1 MRDWDEEISEWLTRS
16 KPAHGQE
23 AEIITELIRRLD
35 GRYEVLL
42 KQGLSER
49 KAYRA
54 TLAELNNGHLITAPT
69 RQNSMRIHLWLISL
83 VGVIVPRHLRTDW
96 RQEWQ
101 AELRCRETMLAEWD
115 KLNWKSKLDLLRRSI
130 GAFWDA
136 LWLQPRRM
144 EDEMFQDLRFGARM
158 LLKHPGFTFVAVMTL
173 SLGIGANTAV
183 FSLINAILLKPI
195 SGQEPERLVG
205 LYSRNTTRTDD
216 YRNFSHPNYTDLRTQ
231 QDIFEDV
238 LAINLLN
245 AGVTEGE
252 ITRPVMAVKISANYF
267 SVFGVQLA
275 QGRAFLPQEET
286 QPAPVAIVSHGWWQQ
301 HGASPNQIGQTL
313 RVNGQLV
320 TVVGIAPKGFTG
332 TNAFFSPDLLLPL
345 SFGGPETDSAG
356 IQVQNGSLLD
366 RNRHDLM
373 LVGRLKQGVTLDAA
387 NSRLQAISA
396 RLAEAY
402 PGANQDQLISIA
414 QLPRM
419 AISTAPSNDRAQIAT
434 MGILALGLSGMV
446 LLIACLNLANMFL
459 ARGAARRKEFAVR
472 QALGARAGRLV
483 RQLLTEGFLLATLGA
498 IGGIVLAA
506 VATDQLIAWM
516 TQFLPF
522 KFDFDPWPDV
532 RVLGATLWF
541 GVMATLFFA
550 LGPALKTVRLDLNT
564 ELKDGAGQTIKAS
577 RHRLLATRNLL
588 VVGQVALSLCLLVA
602 AGLAG
607 RGAIQAIR
615 IDPGFDLDRGF
626 YLRLDGGLAGYNE
639 TEVRQL
645 YRRVTE
651 RVSALPGVEA
661 TSLALAAPFGELV
674 FGQRVQTGGAQ
685 FPPPLEAA
693 TPAQGKAVPATYNAI
708 GHDYFRTLGVQLRQ
722 GREFRVTEFADANA
736 PRTAIINSALAEK
749 LWPSEAAVGRTI
761 QLAGGSDADNP
772 GAAYVPLEAKPR
784 QTFEIVGVVPPFR
797 TELLRSGDHPMVYLP
812 YGQHYFSEAYLH
824 IRALPGANL
833 DALIRQ
839 TREEVN
845 RLDSALPMLA
855 AKSMRFHLTTSVG
868 MWLLRTGAMM
878 FATFGG
884 VALLLS
890 LIGVYGVNAYVMAR
904 RTREIGIRM
913 ALGADRRSVLRLLM
927 RDGLLLTCVGLGF
940 GLLLAGIVAQAMR
953 GILFEVAPFDPLIF
967 ATASALLA
975 GAALIACYLP
985 ARRATKIDP
994 LAALRQD

>member
-16 KPAHGQE
+16 RLAPTQE

-35 GRYEVLL
+35 GRYEALL
-42 KQGLSER
+42 KQGLSQRE
-49 KAYRA
+49 AYRA
-54 TLAELNNGHLITAPT
+54 TVADLNEGRLMAIPA
-69 RQNSMRIHLWLISL
+69 RQKPMRIHLWLISL
-83 VGVIVPRHLRTDW
+83 VGVIVPRRLRTDW

-115 KLNWKSKLDLLRRSI
+115 KLNWRTKLDLLRRSL
-130 GAFWDA
+130 GAFRDA
-136 LWLQPRRM
+136 LLLQPRRW
-144 EDEMFQDLRFGARM
+144 EDEMFQDLRFGVRM
-158 LLKHPGFTFVAVMTL
+158 LLKHPGFTLVAVMTL

-183 FSLINAILLKPI
+183 FSLLNAILLKPI
-195 SGQEPERLVG
+195 SGKEPERLVG
-205 LYSRNTTRTDD
+205 LYSRNTARTDN
-216 YRNFSHPNYTDLRTQ
+216 YRNFSHPNYTDLRAQ

-275 QGRAFLPQEET
+275 QGRAFLPQEQT

-301 HGASPNQIGQTL
+301 HGASPNLVGQTL

-345 SFGGPETDSAG
+345 SFGGPETEPSSTSM
-356 IQVQNGSLLD
+356 QD

-396 RLAEAY
+396 QLAEAY
-402 PGANQDQLISIA
+402 PGANHDQLISIA

-434 MGILALGLSGMV
+434 MGVLALGLSGLV

-459 ARGAARRKEFAVR
+459 TRGAARRKEFAVR

-498 IGGIVLAA
+498 VGGIVLAA

-532 RVLGATLWF
+532 RVLGATLGF

-564 ELKDGAGQTIKAS
+564 ELKDGASQAVKAS
-577 RHRLLATRNLL
+577 RHRLVATRNLL

-693 TPAQGKAVPATYNAI
+693 TPAQGKAIPATYNAI

-722 GREFRVTEFADANA
+722 GREFRVTEFADTNA

-749 LWPSEAAVGRTI
+749 LWPGEAAVGRTI

-784 QTFEIVGVVPPFR
+784 QTFEVVGVVPPFR

-845 RLDSALPMLA
+845 RLDPALPLLA

-927 RDGLLLTCVGLGF
+927 RDGLLLTGVGLGF
-940 GLLLAGIVAQAMR
+940 GLLMAGIVAQAMR

-967 ATASALLA
+967 GTASALLA
-975 GAALIACYLP
+975 CAALIACYLP

>member
-1 MRDWDEEISEWLTRS
+1 MRDWDEEISQWLTRS
-16 KPAHGQE
+16 KPEPKHE

-35 GRYEVLL
+35 GHYEALL

-49 KAYRA
+49 EAYRA
-54 TLAELNNGHLITAPT
+54 TLSELNEGRLMIAPPK
-69 RQNSMRIHLWLISL
+69 RQPIKIHLWLISL
-83 VGVIVPRHLRTDW
+83 VGVIVPQRLRTDW

-101 AELRCRETMLAEWD
+101 AELRCRETMLTEWD
-115 KLNWKSKLDLLRRSI
+115 KLNWRTKLDLLRRSI

-136 LWLQPRRM
+136 LWLQPRRL
-144 EDEMFQDLRFGARM
+144 EDEMFQDLRYGVRM
-158 LLKHPGFTFVAVMTL
+158 LLKHPGFTLVAVMTL

-183 FSLINAILLKPI
+183 FSLINTLLLKPI

-216 YRNFSHPNYTDLRTQ
+216 YRNFSHPNYTDLRGQ

-267 SVFGVQLA
+267 SVFRVPLA

-345 SFGGPETDSAG
+345 SFGAPGTESSG
-356 IQVQNGSLLD
+356 NSLQD

-396 RLAEAY
+396 QLAEAY
-402 PGANQDQLISIA
+402 PGANHDQLISIS

-434 MGILALGLSGMV
+434 MGVLALGLSGLV

-498 IGGIVLAA
+498 VGGIVLAA

-532 RVLGATLWF
+532 RVLGATLGF

-564 ELKDGAGQTIKAS
+564 VLKDGAGQAVKAS

-588 VVGQVALSLCLLVA
+588 IVGQVALSLCLLVA

-651 RVSALPGVEA
+651 RVSTLPGVEA

-722 GREFRVTEFADANA
+722 GREFRVTEFTDTNA
-736 PRTAIINSALAEK
+736 PRAAIINSALAEK
-749 LWPSEAAVGRTI
+749 LWPGEAALGRTI

-784 QTFEIVGVVPPFR
+784 QTFEVVGVVPPFR

-824 IRALPGANL
+824 IRVLPGANL

-839 TREEVN
+839 TREEVT
-845 RLDSALPMLA
+845 RLDPALPLLA

-890 LIGVYGVNAYVMAR
+890 LIGVYGVNAYVVSQ

-913 ALGADRRSVLRLLM
+913 ALGADRRSVLRLLL
-927 RDGLLLTCVGLGF
+927 REGLLLTGIGVGV
-940 GLLLAGIVAQAMR
+940 GLLLAGLVAQAMR
-953 GILFEVAPFDPLIF
+953 EILFEVTPFDPLIF

-975 GAALIACYLP
+975 CAALIACYLP